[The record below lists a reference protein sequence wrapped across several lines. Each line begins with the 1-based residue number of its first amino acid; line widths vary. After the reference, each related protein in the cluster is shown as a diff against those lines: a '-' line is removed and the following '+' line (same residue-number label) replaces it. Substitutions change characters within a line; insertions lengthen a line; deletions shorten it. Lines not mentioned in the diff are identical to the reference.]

1 VSVRLAAL
9 CIAALALASAAGAA
23 PAFKATFNAPT
34 HTPKVNA
41 KWFYTVR
48 VTNLHGKPIRAT
60 ITSQIVDP
68 YGGVH
73 AVQFRNTGKNITNRP
88 FTGVFRDYN
97 QYPPESQGIRLT
109 FRVTVKALGGRRVL
123 TYWVK
128 AR

>member
-1 VSVRLAAL
+1 MRPRLAAL
-9 CIAALALASAAGAA
+9 CVLALALPISAGAA
-23 PAFKATFNAPT
+23 TGFNATFAAPT

-48 VTNLHGKPIRAT
+48 ASRRGKPVRAT

-68 YGGVH
+68 YGGIH
-73 AVQFRNTGKNITNRP
+73 AVEFGCCKRNVLNHP
-88 FTGVFRDYN
+88 FTGVFRDYV
-97 QYPPESQGIRLT
+97 QFPPEAQGFRLR
-109 FRVTVKALGGRRVL
+109 FRVIVKALGARRVL

>member
-1 VSVRLAAL
+1 VRPRLAAL
-9 CIAALALASAAGAA
+9 CVLALALPISAGAA
-23 PAFKATFNAPT
+23 TGFKATFAAPT

-48 VTNLHGKPIRAT
+48 ASHGGKPVRAT

-73 AVQFRNTGKNITNRP
+73 PVEFGCCKRNVLKHP
-88 FTGVFRDYN
+88 FTGVFRDYV
-97 QYPPESQGIRLT
+97 QFPPEAQGFRLT
-109 FRVTVKALGGRRVL
+109 FRVIVKALGARRVL